1 MQLEALGQAFSVCQ
15 VEDYSLVDLE
25 DAYCFIGKTEEERS
39 LVCPTAAVPPNV
51 IRRDDGWRAVR
62 IQGVLAFSL
71 VGVLAKIATILADH
85 GISIFAISTYDTDYI
100 LIKQE
105 NYQRALEALDANGYP
120 IVAR

>member
-39 LVCPTAAVPPNV
+39 LVCPTAALPPNV

-105 NYQRALEALDANGYP
+105 NYQRALEALGANGYP